1 MLFFDTVHG
10 SRKILLYLDSY
21 FRIAFPKYFQ
31 DKLHPLIDRV
41 SVIVGILALVMGSA
55 AVYGIL
61 SVNATMQAKPDQVNM
76 PDYTGTLGSMKAQV
90 DSINSQMGS
99 LGSKVSSIS
108 SQVSLLDSQLGSIKN
123 NMSDI
128 SALKTNV
135 ADIHEKLADLENMKT
150 SIDTIE
156 QKLNGLGSNDLVQ
169 QVDSTSGTITISFDK
184 TSYLPGNTVHITAI
198 GADPLK
204 VVQIQLLDSNGV
216 LVTSQNTWAD
226 STGSVHDD
234 LVLSSTLY
242 PGSYQVKLVSDNAT
256 GSGQLTVTTTN
267 TTPTGSYLFTAQT
280 DKGFYQQ
287 GDMVQVSGMTQPGT
301 IVSATMSSPSG
312 KSFTSSTTANSDGT
326 YSMSFSV
333 LSYYESGPW
342 NIVVNSVGQTRTIS
356 VYLESGG
363 ANSYAFTAN
372 TDKTSYNLGDTV
384 QVSGTAQPAS
394 TVNAV
399 MTSPSGSTY
408 SSSSTAGS
416 DGSYGISFATQS
428 SYQQGSWSITVT
440 SLGQTK
446 TLYFTLGG
454 SSGSSTFTAQTD
466 KTTYSGGDIVQVAG
480 SASPGSAVSE
490 VLVSPSGSTYDS
502 SATTNSYGSYV
513 MFFST
518 TASYPKGGWYIDV
531 SNQGQSKVLSFTLQ

>member
-1 MLFFDTVHG
+1 MT
-10 SRKILLYLDSY
+10 
-21 FRIAFPKYFQ
+21 
-31 DKLHPLIDRV
+31 DRV

-61 SVNATMQAKPDQVNM
+61 NVNTTIQAKPEQVNI
-76 PDYTGTLGSMKAQV
+76 PDYTSTLDSMKTQV
-90 DSINSQMGS
+90 GSINSQVSS
-99 LGSKVSSIS
+99 LGSQVSSID
-108 SQVSLLDSQLGSIKN
+108 SQIGSLDSQLGSIKN

-128 SALKTNV
+128 STLKTDI
-135 ADIHEKLADLENMKT
+135 ADIHEKLADLEGMKT
-150 SIDTIE
+150 SIDTIQ
-156 QKLNGLGSNDLVQ
+156 QKLDDLSSNGLVQ
-169 QVDSTSGTITISFDK
+169 VASTSGTSSGTITVSLDS
-184 TSYLPGNTVHITAI
+184 TTYLPGNTVHITAM

-226 STGSVHDD
+226 SMGSVHND

-242 PGSYQVKLVSDNAT
+242 PGTYQVKLVSDNAS
-256 GSGQLTVTTTN
+256 GSSQLTVSTTN
-267 TTPTGSYLFTAQT
+267 TKPTGSYLFTAQT
-280 DKGFYQQ
+280 DKGFYQPGNMIQ
-287 GDMVQVSGMTQPGT
+287 ISGMTQPSSL
-301 IVSATMSSPSG
+301 VSATMSSPSG
-312 KSFTSSTTANSDGT
+312 KSFTSSATANSDGT
-326 YSMSFSV
+326 YTISFSV

-342 NIVVNSVGQTRTIS
+342 NIIVNSLGQTRTIS

-363 ANSYAFTAN
+363 TNSYAFTAD
-372 TDKTSYNLGDTV
+372 TDKTSYNMGDII
-384 QVSGTAQPAS
+384 QVTGTSQPAS
-394 TVNAV
+394 IVSAT

-408 SSSSTAGS
+408 SSSATSGS
-416 DGSYGISFATQS
+416 DGSYTVSFVTSS
-428 SYQQGSWSITVT
+428 SYQQGSWSISVA

-454 SSGSSTFTAQTD
+454 SSSSTFTAQTD

-480 SASPGSAVSE
+480 SAAPGSSVSE

-518 TASYPKGGWYIDV
+518 TASYPKGSWYIDV